1 MNNFDLSYLKLDEKR
16 RLHVNYDYL
25 KPYKDDILKF
35 LDGEDKLKTLRF
47 AKRAMMSQE
56 IKANNTIEGIA
67 DDLSLI
73 DEVIKNKATLSEIE
87 RKRIINLYHGYQYI
101 LTHSDINKE
110 SLRNLYSLLSDDIL
124 SSYDQKSLGEY
135 YRTRPV
141 YIIKGNNLGN
151 NYYEGVN
158 PKKIEDYMNNLFE
171 YINSSFLSDTEI
183 NSFIK
188 SQIMHFYFVHIHPYP
203 DVNGRTSRTL
213 AMWYLL
219 NQKSYPY
226 IIFNRAIAF
235 SQPEYEK
242 NLIITRECDDVTLFL
257 RYMLENTLK
266 ELEKE
271 YVIESIRENSDT
283 NLTKM
288 DLQMIEYL
296 LTTNANLTAKD
307 LATTYN
313 HYNDSKR
320 ANIIIEEKI
329 MPLVEK
335 GVFVKKSDT
344 KSYIDS
350 NRHNFNI
357 ELNKG
362 LVDVNKSKIK
372 HLKIDRYI

>member
-1 MNNFDLSYLKLDEKR
+1 MNDFDLSYLRLDEKR

-25 KPYKDDILKF
+25 EPYKDDVLRF

-110 SLRNLYSLLSDDIL
+110 SLRELYSLLSDDIL

-135 YRTRPV
+135 YRTKPV

-151 NYYEGVN
+151 DYYEGVN
-158 PKKIEDYMNNLFE
+158 PENIDNYMNNLFE

-203 DVNGRTSRTL
+203 DVNGSLVKNAT
-213 AMWYLL
+213 
-219 NQKSYPY
+219 YPHNAY
-226 IIFNRAIAF
+226 KLGF
-235 SQPEYEK
+235 S
-242 NLIITRECDDVTLFL
+242 N
-257 RYMLENTLK
+257 
-266 ELEKE
+266 
-271 YVIESIRENSDT
+271 
-283 NLTKM
+283 
-288 DLQMIEYL
+288 
-296 LTTNANLTAKD
+296 
-307 LATTYN
+307 
-313 HYNDSKR
+313 
-320 ANIIIEEKI
+320 
-329 MPLVEK
+329 
-335 GVFVKKSDT
+335 
-344 KSYIDS
+344 
-350 NRHNFNI
+350 
-357 ELNKG
+357 
-362 LVDVNKSKIK
+362 
-372 HLKIDRYI
+372 